1 VYKLYFLLSFLLIS
15 SSLLAQS
22 PSDSSAQ
29 TVPKRIELI
38 QAGLLEGDVLPSG
51 EPIRIINKDSVS
63 QILFRHENTLLYCDT
78 AQQFLAQNMVIAWG
92 NILLVEGDSLTLTGD
107 SLYYFGDSR
116 LAQVRG
122 EEVVMQDSQVTV
134 VTQFLDYEM
143 TQNLAYYFNGG
154 TVKDDS
160 TTLTSD
166 FGYYN
171 TQTKISSFKGNVHV
185 RDNLEMDVKSDSLTY
200 NTNNKVVYF
209 NSQTQIKTRDGSIT
223 AGTGSTYNTALG
235 KSNIV
240 GKDGRS
246 QIETK
251 DFLISADVI
260 DYDNLTEEGI
270 ARGKVKVFNKD
281 ENLSVYGESGNYY
294 GLEDRFEM
302 FKNVLL
308 VKPLEEDTLYL
319 SADTLIS
326 RTDSLKKNMYAYRNV
341 KIYKSDLQGR
351 CDSLAYN
358 LSDSMM
364 TFYHDPVLWAGNN
377 QMSAEMIKAFFKDNT
392 VNKMTFKQKS
402 FIIAKNPFQGF
413 NQIKGRDMD
422 MFFVEGDIKKVD
434 VKGNGESIYFVADE
448 KKRILQGMNRIK
460 CSDITMYFAD
470 SSTLEQVVFLKSPE
484 GVITPPHLFQK
495 DKQEL
500 QFFNWRIEERPT
512 FGSITNNKSLNASN
526 SVKTAGVFNPSSQN
540 KSKKASSFSVFFD
553 DNKVTYFKKDVVK
566 ADLEAKFFLNITPV
580 SKKDLTNKEDKK
592 LGFMRK
598 SFRISDLFIKN
609 GVINYSLDLP
619 KFKIKKIVTGQRQVG
634 RGALWQVVQEF
645 NQ

>member
-1 VYKLYFLLSFLLIS
+1 M
-15 SSLLAQS
+15 AQS
-22 PSDSSAQ
+22 PSDSSSQ

-38 QAGLLEGDVLPSG
+38 KAGLLEGDILPSG

-63 QILFRHENTLLYCDT
+63 QVLFRHENTLLYCDT

-92 NILLVEGDSLTLTGD
+92 NILVVEGDSLTLKGD

-122 EEVVMQDSQVTV
+122 EQVVLQDSQVTV
-134 VTQFLDYEM
+134 TTQFLDYEM

-171 TQTKISSFKGNVHV
+171 TFTKVSSFKGNVHV
-185 RDNLEMDVKSDSLTY
+185 RDNLELDVKSDSLTY
-200 NTNNKVVYF
+200 NTNNKIVYF

-260 DYDNLTEEGI
+260 DYDNLTEEGV
-270 ARGKVKVFNKD
+270 AYGKVKVFNKE
-281 ENLSVYGESGNYY
+281 ENASVYGDNGNYY

-326 RTDSLKKNMYAYRNV
+326 RTDSLKKSIYAYRNV

-358 LSDSMM
+358 LSDSVM
-364 TFYHDPVLWAGNN
+364 TFFRDPVLWAGNN
-377 QMSAEMIKAFFKDNT
+377 QMSAENIKAFFKNNT
-392 VNKMTFKQKS
+392 VDRMTFRQKS
-402 FIIAKNPFQGF
+402 FIISKNPFQGF
-413 NQIKGRDMD
+413 NQIKGRNMD
-422 MFFVEGDIKKVD
+422 IFFDQGDIQKVD

-448 KKRILQGMNRIK
+448 KKNILQGMNRIK
-460 CSDITMYFAD
+460 CSDIVMHFAD
-470 SSTLEQVVFLKSPE
+470 SSTLEEVVFLKSPE
-484 GVITPPHLFQK
+484 GVITPPHLFEK

-512 FGSITNNKSLNASN
+512 LTSITNNKSLQTSEAIKMGKVFIPKKQ
-526 SVKTAGVFNPSSQN
+526 VKPEKTSD
-540 KSKKASSFSVFFD
+540 FSVFFD
-553 DNKVTYFKKDVVK
+553 NGNVIYFKQDVSK

-580 SKKDLTNKEDKK
+580 SKKDLTNKEDRK

-598 SFRISDLFIKN
+598 TFRISNLFINN
-609 GVINYSLDLP
+609 GVISFPVELP
-619 KFKIKKIVTGQRQVG
+619 KFKIKKIVTGQREVG
-634 RGALWQVVQEF
+634 KGALWQVAKEF
-645 NQ
+645 NE